1 MTETKT
7 PAHNHRPYRPA
18 HLPGDERITYADGNR
33 QIWRQLGW
41 HGQSGAFYALG
52 EDPSRHEPGSFSP
65 LWLLVDDDV
74 VLVPHVGKLDVHA
87 MARGLFPAAIADAEA
102 RGYAKAVAEVIRV
115 RDEQAGWLWFE
126 LGERALTLVANHL
139 EADQLVAA
147 ALDAPAASEE
157 ENPSA

>member
-1 MTETKT
+1 MTEPK
-7 PAHNHRPYRPA
+7 
-18 HLPGDERITYADGNR
+18 I
-33 QIWRQLGW
+33 
-41 HGQSGAFYALG
+41 
-52 EDPSRHEPGSFSP
+52 
-65 LWLLVDDDV
+65 DDDHEV
-74 VLVPHVGKLDVHA
+74 FVPHVGKLDVHA